1 MKRDTGLIGGAAMEP
16 ADRYFVNLYAPGIGG
31 SLGSVFPTREVADR
45 AASGHRRACIE
56 VAPISADRGLKLSR
70 ENLALLEKH
79 AQARRTTVE
88 SLVAESV
95 ACFVSLHP
103 EVVSAARRYAAE
115 TGATFGV
122 VIAEA
127 TRAYFGGSR

>member
-1 MKRDTGLIGGAAMEP
+1 MQH

-45 AASGHRRACIE
+45 AASGHRLDCIE
-56 VAPISADRGLKLSR
+56 VVPVSADRGLKLSSA
-70 ENLALLEKH
+70 NLALLEKH

-88 SLVAESV
+88 SLIAEAV
-95 ACFVSLHP
+95 ACLVSLHP
-103 EVVSAARRYAAE
+103 EVVSAARRYAAD
-115 TGATFGV
+115 TGAPFGV

-127 TRAYFGGSR
+127 TRAYFVGSN